1 MSEGEADG
9 LLTVRLMGATHAL
22 HRAAIALEGVRSEGT
37 APSALRCPPQAA
49 VARAIGTPGTL
60 DRMHPLSVAGRTAD
74 DLNGMVVDGISEAEP
89 VVRGALP
96 LICEPVAAEK
106 IGQAIVRPWAS
117 CSG

>member
-9 LLTVRLMGATHAL
+9 LLTVQLIEATHAL
-22 HRAAIALEGVRSEGT
+22 HRAAIALEGVRSDGK
-37 APSALRCPPQAA
+37 APSALRCPPRDA

-74 DLNGMVVDGISEAEP
+74 DLNRMVVDGISEA
-89 VVRGALP
+89 VSVIRGALP
-96 LICEPVAAEK
+96 LICEPVAAER
-106 IGQAIVRPWAS
+106 IGQGIDRPKVS